1 MSNESLRQW
10 NRIVRLVCGQPGEVG
25 RGWSDLRI
33 NASIK
38 KTDSKKPDKGTIQV
52 YNLNEDSRGFMQN
65 DGNVVILSAGY
76 GEAEVIFTGDV
87 DEVTHTKDGRDW
99 ITEIEAADGRRS
111 YQGGSLFQTFDPPLN
126 SQTLLTR
133 IASAMGLSVANIP
146 ASMPVIDYLQG
157 YTIAGPARDAL
168 DEIAEST
175 GTKWS
180 IQDGELIF
188 TLPGE
193 GLDQQAFFVTP
204 ESGLI
209 GTPEKT
215 KKGLK
220 FSMLL
225 NGKVKPRRPVA
236 VRSRDFNGFVIPKTV
251 EHQVDT
257 GFDADFY
264 TNVEAVETGV
274 AATSVTDNG

>member
-1 MSNESLRQW
+1 MSNASLRQW
-10 NRIVRLVCGQPGEVG
+10 GRTVRLVCGQPGEVG

-38 KTDSKKPDKGTIQV
+38 KTDSKKPDKGTIQL

-87 DEVTHTKDGRDW
+87 DEVTNIKDGRDW

-111 YQGGSLFQTFDPPLN
+111 YQGGSLFQTFDPPLT
-126 SQTLLTR
+126 SQTLITR
-133 IASAMGLSVANIP
+133 IATAMGLGIANIP

-188 TLPGE
+188 TLEGE
-193 GLDQQAFFVTP
+193 GLDQQAFLVTP
-204 ESGLI
+204 ESGLV

-220 FSMLL
+220 ISMLL

-236 VRSRDFNGFVIPKTV
+236 VKSRDFDGFVIPKTV
-251 EHQVDT
+251 EHQLDT
-257 GFDADFY
+257 GFETDFY
-264 TNVEAVETGV
+264 TNVEAIETGIT
-274 AATSVTDNG
+274 ASSVTEDG